1 MSFEFRNL
9 KRLGNSVSV
18 QISPDENGYLG
29 RECPEKSCEG
39 YFKIKPGT
47 GLTGQDLPCVC
58 PYCGHKGPH
67 DSFWTKAQIEYLHSV
82 ALRRIS
88 NAIHKDLKQLE
99 FDHKP
104 RGAFGIG
111 LSLKV
116 QSGAPV
122 PIRHYVEK
130 ELETHVTC
138 DQCTLE
144 YAVYGVFAYCPDC
157 GAHNSLQI
165 LQKNLD
171 LAVKQL
177 ALADTVTEC
186 DLKEHLTGDALE
198 NCVSAFD
205 GFAREA
211 CRIRAAKSTDP
222 SQCEGLSFQN
232 LPRAAIRMQKLFGI
246 DLASC
251 VQPAEWRAA
260 HIGFMRRNLL
270 AHRAGVVD
278 QQYLDETGEPPVHL
292 GRKLVVSAAEVRT
305 MARVVL
311 QIARHLI
318 SKLPAPS
325 KS

>member
-9 KRLGNSVSV
+9 ERLGNSVSV
-18 QISPDENGYLG
+18 SISPDEHGYLG

-47 GLTGQDLPCVC
+47 GLTGHDLPCVC
-58 PYCGHKGPH
+58 PYCGHKGPR
-67 DSFWTKAQIEYLHSV
+67 DTFWTKAQIEYLRSV

-88 NAIHKDLKQLE
+88 DAIHKDLKQLE

-111 LSLKV
+111 VSLKV
-116 QSGAPV
+116 KSGAPV
-122 PIRHYVEK
+122 PIRHYIEK

-165 LQKNLD
+165 LHKNLD
-171 LAVKQL
+171 LALKQV
-177 ALADTVTEC
+177 ALANTVTER

-211 CRIRAAKSTDP
+211 CRIRAAKSADP
-222 SQCEGLSFQN
+222 SQCANLSFQN
-232 LPRAAIRMQKLFGI
+232 LPRAAVRMHKLFSI
-246 DLASC
+246 DLLSC
-251 VQPAEWRAA
+251 MQPAEWQAA
-260 HIGFMRRNLL
+260 HIGFMRRHLL

-278 QQYLDETGEPPVHL
+278 QQYLDETGEPSTHL
-292 GRKLVVSAAEVRT
+292 GRKVVVSATEVGAL
-305 MARVVL
+305 ARAVL
-311 QIARHLI
+311 QIAGHLI
-318 SKLPAPS
+318 AKLPPPS
-325 KS
+325 KG

>member
-1 MSFEFRNL
+1 MSFEFQNL
-9 KRLGNSVSV
+9 KRLGNGVSMS
-18 QISPDENGYLG
+18 ISPDENGYLG
-29 RECPEKSCEG
+29 RECPEQSCEG
-39 YFKIKPGT
+39 YFKIKLGT
-47 GLTGQDLPCVC
+47 GLTGPDLPCVC

-82 ALRRIS
+82 ALRRFS
-88 NAIHKDLKQLE
+88 DAIHKDLKQLE

-116 QSGAPV
+116 KSGAPV

-130 ELETHVTC
+130 ELETYVAC

-144 YAVYGVFAYCPDC
+144 YAVYGVFGYCPDC

-165 LQKNLD
+165 LRKNLD
-171 LAVKQL
+171 LALKQL
-177 ALADTVTEC
+177 ALTETVTER

-211 CRIRAAKSTDP
+211 CRIRAAKSADP
-222 SQCEGLSFQN
+222 SQCIGLSFQN
-232 LPRAAIRMQKLFGI
+232 LPRAATRMQKLFSI
-246 DLASC
+246 DLPSC
-251 VQPAEWRAA
+251 VQPAEWQAA
-260 HIGFMRRNLL
+260 HIAFMRRHLL

-278 QQYLDETGEPPVHL
+278 QQYLDETGEPSINL
-292 GRKLVVSAAEVRT
+292 GRKVVVSASEVR
-305 MARVVL
+305 ALAGVIL
-311 QIARHLI
+311 QIARHLVA
-318 SKLPAPS
+318 KLPPPNTA
-325 KS
+325 